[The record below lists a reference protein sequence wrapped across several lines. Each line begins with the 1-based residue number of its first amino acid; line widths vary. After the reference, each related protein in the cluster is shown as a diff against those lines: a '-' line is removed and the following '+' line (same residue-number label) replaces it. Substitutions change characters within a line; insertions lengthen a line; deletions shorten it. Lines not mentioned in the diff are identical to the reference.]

1 MVNAIDI
8 AESEQDGGFESLRSK
23 TQRPVL
29 RRCLRVSR
37 ALS

>member
-1 MVNAIDI
+1 MVNAV
-8 AESEQDGGFESLRSK
+8 APAQSEQSRSK